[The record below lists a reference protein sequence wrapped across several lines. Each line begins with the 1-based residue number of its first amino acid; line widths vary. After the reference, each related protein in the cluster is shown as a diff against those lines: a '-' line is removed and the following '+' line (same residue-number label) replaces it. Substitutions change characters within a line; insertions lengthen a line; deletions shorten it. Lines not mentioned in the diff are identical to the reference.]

1 MKDFLKAYSSKITI
15 DFEEKNVLPNSFC
28 TPKQLP
34 KIGLHTK
41 NQVSTSKN
49 KKMAAVLKSPSE
61 ICWKN
66 FVNIL
71 HFLPLRTKM
80 ALARPILKL
89 DL

>member
-1 MKDFLKAYSSKITI
+1 MISR
-15 DFEEKNVLPNSFC
+15 EKKLFA
-28 TPKQLP
+28 QF
-34 KIGLHTK
+34 ILHTQTTTQKRVTQK
-41 NQVSTSKN
+41 NRSLPQKK